1 MKLSGAAQRQLS
13 LEAAGHGLCGHQEPD
28 SGLRLSD
35 WPAAGREHTI
45 SFLPVIICS
54 PVMWGSN
61 CCHFIKLLLGLDE
74 LMQQAWQLTQE
85 KGATLFYFWIPL
97 PSTHFLYVKLSQG
110 VISQGQGID
119 QQDTLWGSL
128 PCRRSRCRP
137 QQTPCL
143 WSVVQEEEIIGCHI
157 RNAGV
162 FVSWHMYFHSYD
174 PNTSIT
180 QMNAGSAGSARHLD
194 QCFHFAIL

>member
-1 MKLSGAAQRQLS
+1 MKLSGAAQRQLT

-35 WPAAGREHTI
+35 WPAAGREHTT
-45 SFLPVIICS
+45 SFLPVICS

-110 VISQGQGID
+110 VISQGQGHVVRLTPLPQVTMQASAD
-119 QQDTLWGSL
+119 PLSL
-128 PCRRSRCRP
+128 ICRSGRGDHWLSHQKRWHICFMAHVFP
-137 QQTPCL
+137 L
-143 WSVVQEEEIIGCHI
+143 IWSKHFYHSNE
-157 RNAGV
+157 RRL
-162 FVSWHMYFHSYD
+162 SWE
-174 PNTSIT
+174 
-180 QMNAGSAGSARHLD
+180 
-194 QCFHFAIL
+194 C